1 MMSIFNVNN
10 INTNSDD
17 EPETEFGISRIKNMG
32 NTCYMNS
39 IIQCINHCP
48 LLREFIL
55 NSHYVDIIRDKIIL
69 NILNDNDDI
78 TEDLIKTDFKKTIL
92 YQLHRVMKIMWSKD
106 CLVTPASFRNL
117 VSKKNNMFGGYMQH
131 DSQEFLMFI
140 LDQIHEE
147 TSDEIKILFGKK
159 VLPEK
164 KELNLVDTKSSLEDI
179 EKNIIRLLASNSWKN
194 YIKKSNSI
202 ITELFTGMYHSVL
215 DSNKCHT
222 KSNTF
227 DPFICLSVSI
237 PIKSESTNF
246 LGESL
251 KEFSLYDCL
260 DNFFSLEN
268 IDKDNKITCSRCFSK
283 TNATKQIS
291 LWFPP
296 KILIIQIKRFLKNP
310 YGFTTRK
317 IKNNVKY
324 PIKGLNLFKY
334 TSESNKREYK
344 YNLFAVNIH
353 SDFGG
358 INSGHYYSYCKNFI
372 DNKWYCYNDENTEPV
387 KNIQTS
393 DAYLLF
399 YYMV

>member
-1 MMSIFNVNN
+1 
-10 INTNSDD
+10 
-17 EPETEFGISRIKNMG
+17 
-32 NTCYMNS
+32 
-39 IIQCINHCP
+39 
-48 LLREFIL
+48 
-55 NSHYVDIIRDKIIL
+55 
-69 NILNDNDDI
+69 
-78 TEDLIKTDFKKTIL
+78 
-92 YQLHRVMKIMWSKD
+92 
-106 CLVTPASFRNL
+106 
-117 VSKKNNMFGGYMQH
+117 MQH

-268 IDKDNKITCSRCFSK
+268 IDKDNKITCSR
-283 TNATKQIS
+283 
-291 LWFPP
+291 
-296 KILIIQIKRFLKNP
+296 
-310 YGFTTRK
+310 
-317 IKNNVKY
+317 
-324 PIKGLNLFKY
+324 
-334 TSESNKREYK
+334 
-344 YNLFAVNIH
+344 
-353 SDFGG
+353 
-358 INSGHYYSYCKNFI
+358 
-372 DNKWYCYNDENTEPV
+372 
-387 KNIQTS
+387 
-393 DAYLLF
+393 
-399 YYMV
+399 